1 MRSLIIIVIS
11 SLLLSAGFYWANLIY
26 LSGIWLGAAIV
37 VLLEILAFVIDKF
50 AGDRNSKTGH

>member
-37 VLLEILAFVIDKF
+37 VLLEILAFVI
-50 AGDRNSKTGH
+50 GDRNSKTGHDKFA